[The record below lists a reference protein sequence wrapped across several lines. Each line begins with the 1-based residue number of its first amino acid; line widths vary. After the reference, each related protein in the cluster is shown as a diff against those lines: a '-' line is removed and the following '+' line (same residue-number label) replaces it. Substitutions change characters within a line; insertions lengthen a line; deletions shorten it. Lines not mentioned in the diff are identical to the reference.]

1 MSQNSLGI
9 IGCGSMGE
17 EICTFLNSGKIQNA
31 ELLCVF
37 DQDENKLQQFSKNI
51 SKKILLTS
59 SINEFLAI
67 KKINLVVECASP
79 VAVKKYGELILKSN
93 KNFLAMSSGAFNDPK
108 LFKSLSEIAKQ
119 KLLKILIPSG
129 AIGGIDA
136 IKSIQNQIEKVSI
149 TTTKHP
155 RSLIGAPGF
164 KPFENQL
171 FNKTKVIFNGTAQDA
186 IEMFPANVNVST
198 TLSLAS
204 IGTKKNQVKI
214 ICDPKTKRNKHEVCI
229 VGPFGKLNFSMD
241 LEPNERNPKTSSL
254 AIYSVIQT
262 IQQFCNP
269 NISLGT

>member
-1 MSQNSLGI
+1 MSLNSLGI

-17 EICTFLNSGKIQNA
+17 EISTFINSGKIQNA
-31 ELLCVF
+31 ELSCVF
-37 DQDENKLQQFSKNI
+37 DQDATRLQQFSKKI

-59 SINEFLAI
+59 SIEEFLSI
-67 KKINLVVECASP
+67 EKINLVVECASP
-79 VAVKKYGELILKSN
+79 AAVTKYGELILKSN

-108 LFKSLSEIAKQ
+108 LLKFLEKIAKQ
-119 KLLKILIPSG
+119 KSLKILIPSG

-155 RSLIGAPGF
+155 RSLAGAPGF
-164 KPFENQL
+164 QNFENTV
-171 FNKTKVIFNGTAQDA
+171 FDKAKVIFNGTAQDA

-198 TLSLAS
+198 TLSLAA
-204 IGTKKNQVKI
+204 IGTKKTQVKI
-214 ICDPKTKRNKHEVCI
+214 ICDPKSKENKHEICI
-229 VGPFGKLNFSMD
+229 IGPFGKLNFSMN
-241 LEPNERNPKTSSL
+241 LKPNERNPKTSSL